1 MERKG
6 IYSIYSVKLQT
17 KIHRIAQINAD
28 AGVPQELYVMEEA
41 SEFIKAYTKLQR
53 HKDMQEHMLE
63 EAIDMVSALSVLF
76 DKYQIPRSQVI
87 EQVDAKVTRAIER
100 YKESQEV

>member
-1 MERKG
+1 MEGKG
-6 IYSIYSVKLQT
+6 IYSIYDTELRD
-17 KIHRIAQINAD
+17 KIHRIAQINAA
-28 AGVPQELYVMEEA
+28 AGISQELYVMEEA

-53 HKDMQEHMLE
+53 HKDEQAHMLE

-76 DKYQIPRSQVI
+76 DKYQISWIQVI

-100 YKESQEV
+100 YEDSREV